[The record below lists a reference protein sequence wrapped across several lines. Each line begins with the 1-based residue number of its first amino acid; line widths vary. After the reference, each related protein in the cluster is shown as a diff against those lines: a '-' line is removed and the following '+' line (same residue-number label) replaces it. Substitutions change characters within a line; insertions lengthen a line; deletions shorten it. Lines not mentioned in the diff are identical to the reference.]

1 MNLPVAEQ
9 TLVKSLSELTL
20 ETKEVWTVPI
30 EPEVFCFAVCS
41 LLWTFLLSYFS
52 KIERK
57 KQKRHENFIVGV
69 PYV

>member
-41 LLWTFLLSYFS
+41 LL
-52 KIERK
+52 
-57 KQKRHENFIVGV
+57 
-69 PYV
+69 